1 MSAVLHF
8 SAADAA
14 RIEPYLPPPSLSG
27 SHSAALLASSVS
39 SVSSAQS
46 TDRVRPFVT
55 LTFATSLDSS
65 LALAPGVRT
74 ALSGPQSKAMTH
86 YLRSRHDAILVGVG
100 TAEADDPALNC
111 RIAAADTVGAELSD
125 PSSISTRQPRPII
138 VDPHDRWLLTHN
150 SRVLAT
156 QRCGLGL
163 APYIITA
170 VSEPDETKRQLLER
184 HGGKYITLNA
194 ISGSSDSGQKGA
206 ARFCWKDVLTC
217 LARNGLG
224 SIMIEGGGTVINTLL
239 APENSPLVDSVIIT
253 IAPTWLGRGGVVVSP
268 DRVYD
273 NSNNA
278 TAAARLVDVKW
289 QQIGD
294 DAVLCGRLNCHI

>member
-1 MSAVLHF
+1 MAGVLRF
-8 SAADAA
+8 PASDAA
-14 RIEPYLPPPSLSG
+14 QIEPYLPPRTPAG
-27 SHSAALLASSVS
+27 SQSSILPASAAHAT
-39 SVSSAQS
+39 QS
-46 TDRVRPFVT
+46 TNIVRPFVT

-111 RIAAADTVGAELSD
+111 RIAATDTLDAGASN
-125 PSSISTRQPRPII
+125 SSVISSHQPRPIVI
-138 VDPHDRWLLTHN
+138 DPHDRWLLTHS

-163 APYIITA
+163 APYVITA
-170 VSEPDETKRQLLER
+170 VRVPDETKRLLLER
-184 HGGKYITLNA
+184 HGGKYIFL
-194 ISGSSDSGQKGA
+194 DSTRDAPNKVRDGTA
-206 ARFCWKDVLTC
+206 SFRWKDIMTC
-217 LARNGLG
+217 VAGNGLR
-224 SIMIEGGGTVINTLL
+224 SIMIEGGGSVINTLL
-239 APENSPLVDSVIIT
+239 APENSTLVDSVVIT

-273 NSNNA
+273 KNNFA
-278 TAAARLVDVKW
+278 TAAARLSDVKW
-289 QQIGD
+289 QQLGD
-294 DAVLCGRLNCHI
+294 DVVLCGRLNNHIC